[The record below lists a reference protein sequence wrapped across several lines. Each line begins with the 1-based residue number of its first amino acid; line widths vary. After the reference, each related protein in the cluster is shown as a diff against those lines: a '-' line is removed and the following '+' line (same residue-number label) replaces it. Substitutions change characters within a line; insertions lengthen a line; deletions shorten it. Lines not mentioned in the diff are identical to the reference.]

1 MDTIHIQIRG
11 LILAAGVTQEQVAKS
26 MGMDQTIFS
35 RIMHGHRATPSD
47 FKSRVRR
54 AVDRLVVAEVA
65 AQDAR
70 DKVMREEETWDGF
83 RETAGKVK
91 DADG

>member
-1 MDTIHIQIRG
+1 MDSIHIQIRG

-54 AVDRLVVAEVA
+54 ALDRLQAAETA

-70 DKVMREEETWDGF
+70 DKVMHETETWDGF
-83 RETAGKVK
+83 RETAKEGK
-91 DADG
+91 A